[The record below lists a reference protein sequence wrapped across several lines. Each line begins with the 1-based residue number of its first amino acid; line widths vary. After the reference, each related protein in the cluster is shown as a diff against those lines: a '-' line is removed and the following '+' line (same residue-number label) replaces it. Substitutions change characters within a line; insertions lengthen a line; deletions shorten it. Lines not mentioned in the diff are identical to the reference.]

1 MAACLKTQV
10 IASDVAADTRWD
22 ASGWRALAVAH
33 DLKSCWSTP
42 VLSLTGN
49 VLGTFAIYR
58 HEAGSPTALHRSLIE
73 RFTHVASIAIERA
86 ISESE
91 QKRAE
96 AEIRALKDQL
106 YKENL
111 VLRDEVDRTS
121 MFEEIVG
128 SSHALQWVLARVA
141 RSRGVTRPR

>member
-1 MAACLKTQV
+1 MHGRPVHPEAGPCGMAAYLKTQV

-22 ASGWRALAVAH
+22 AFGWRALALAH

-42 VLSLTGN
+42 VLSSTGN

-86 ISESE
+86 ISYQTLQERE
-91 QKRAE
+91 
-96 AEIRALKDQL
+96 
-106 YKENL
+106 
-111 VLRDEVDRTS
+111 RDARL
-121 MFEEIVG
+121 IVETIPAG
-128 SSHALQWVLARVA
+128 SWS
-141 RSRGVTRPR
+141 